1 MDKSYFVYK
10 HTCKFNGKSYI
21 GVTTDIKRRWN
32 NGSGYRSNKEF
43 EKDIIRYGWEE
54 GFIHEILCITQS
66 RKKGFKKEKEF
77 IKKYESDNPEKGY
90 NKNGFKREKYKYV
103 YTNLY
108 KCHINELN
116 EICDKEK
123 LTIDEYINNFL
134 INELKLNDFE
144 RSIRYA
150 NRDILKERTIRIRF
164 KISTE
169 LFKKLE
175 NKTKEV
181 GRRSIS
187 NLMEFLIIRELEQR
201 KDDK

>member
-1 MDKSYFVYK
+1 M
-10 HTCKFNGKSYI
+10 
-21 GVTTDIKRRWN
+21 
-32 NGSGYRSNKEF
+32 
-43 EKDIIRYGWEE
+43 
-54 GFIHEILCITQS
+54 
-66 RKKGFKKEKEF
+66 
-77 IKKYESDNPEKGY
+77 
-90 NKNGFKREKYKYV
+90 
-103 YTNLY
+103 Y

-134 INELKLNDFE
+134 IKELKLNDFE

>member
-1 MDKSYFVYK
+1 MDKAYFVYK
-10 HTCKFNGKSYI
+10 QTCKLNGKSYI

>member
-1 MDKSYFVYK
+1 MKWLSN
-10 HTCKFNGKSYI
+10 T
-21 GVTTDIKRRWN
+21 KRRWN

-201 KDDK
+201 KDDKWKE

>member
-1 MDKSYFVYK
+1 MKVVHNFFLIWYYVSYK
-10 HTCKFNGKSYI
+10 
-21 GVTTDIKRRWN
+21 
-32 NGSGYRSNKEF
+32 
-43 EKDIIRYGWEE
+43 
-54 GFIHEILCITQS
+54 
-66 RKKGFKKEKEF
+66 
-77 IKKYESDNPEKGY
+77 
-90 NKNGFKREKYKYV
+90 
-103 YTNLY
+103 
-108 KCHINELN
+108 
-116 EICDKEK
+116 
-123 LTIDEYINNFL
+123 EYINNFL

-201 KDDK
+201 KDDKWKE